1 MNQGVGA
8 WPSRR
13 RLRTGERTALI
24 AGEQEITYAELAER
38 TDRLADALAQ
48 RGVGRGDRV
57 AYLGENAPA
66 FLETLFACGV
76 LGAIFVPL
84 NTRLAPPE
92 VQYALDTSGAR
103 LLIAAQALAELG
115 RSGAQ
120 GTEVGEVIV
129 VGEASGG
136 YEDLVAGGQVIH
148 RDIDV
153 SLADPAMILF
163 TSGTTG
169 RPKGAVLT
177 HGNLTWNAMN
187 VIIDYDVTADD
198 VALMI
203 SPMFHVASLGMGVL
217 PTLLKGGTIVLE
229 AKFDAGRAL
238 ELIERHRATSLSG
251 VPTTYQMLA
260 EHPAWS
266 TTDLSSLRKLT
277 CGGSP
282 VPDRVLRAYEERGLA
297 FSQGYGMTETAP
309 GVTAL
314 PPHRTRE
321 KLGSAGLAHFFT
333 RVRIADGDG
342 HPVPTGGL
350 GEVQVK
356 GPNVIGSYWR
366 HPEASAEA
374 FTQDGWLRTGDLGY
388 QDADGCVFIADRVK
402 DMIISGGENIYPAE
416 VERIIGELDAV
427 ASVAVVGQPDA
438 RWGEVPVAVID
449 VRDGYHLTGED
460 VTTHLAGRLARYKIP
475 KRVDFVT
482 EMPRTASGKIR
493 KAALRRHYAAP
504 HPATTEA

>member
-8 WPSRR
+8 WLSRR

-24 AGEQEITYAELAER
+24 AGERRFSYTELADR
-38 TDRLADALAQ
+38 TDRLADALSQ
-48 RGVGRGDRV
+48 CGVGRGDRV
-57 AYLGENAPA
+57 AYLGENDPA
-66 FLETLFACGV
+66 FIETLFACGL

-84 NTRLAPPE
+84 NTRLAAPE
-92 VQYALDTSGAR
+92 VQYALDTSGAQ
-103 LLIAAQALAELG
+103 LLIVAEPLEDLG
-115 RSGAQ
+115 RQGAD
-120 GTEVGEVIV
+120 GTDVGRVVV
-129 VGEASGG
+129 VGHAGG
-136 YEDLVAGGQVIH
+136 YEDFLAAGRTVR
-148 RDIDV
+148 RDIEV
-153 SLADPAMILF
+153 SLDDPAMILF

-187 VIIDYDVTADD
+187 VVVDYDVAADD

-238 ELIERHRATSLSG
+238 ELIERHRATSISG
-251 VPTTYQMLA
+251 VPTTYQMIA
-260 EHPAWS
+260 EHPAWDA
-266 TTDLSSLRKLT
+266 TDISSLRKLT

-282 VPDRVLRAYEERGLA
+282 VPDRVRKAYEERGPA
-297 FSQGYGMTETAP
+297 FPQGYGMTETAP

-314 PPHRTRE
+314 PPHRT
-321 KLGSAGLAHFFT
+321 KDKPGSAGLAHFFT

-342 HPVPTGGL
+342 HLAPTGGL

-356 GPNVIGSYWR
+356 GPNVISAYWR

-388 QDADGCVFIADRVK
+388 QDPEGYVFIADRVK

-416 VERIIGELDAV
+416 VERVIAELEAV
-427 ASVAVVGQPDA
+427 ASVAVVGRPDE
-438 RWGEVPVAVID
+438 RWGEVPVAVVD
-449 VRDGYHLTGED
+449 VRDGYHLSAED
-460 VTTHLAGRLARYKIP
+460 ITAHLAGRLARYKIP

-482 EMPRTASGKIR
+482 ELPRTASGKIR

-504 HPATTEA
+504 AEA

>member
-8 WPSRR
+8 WLSRR

-24 AGEQEITYAELAER
+24 AGERRFSYTELADR
-38 TDRLADALAQ
+38 TDRLADALSQ
-48 RGVGRGDRV
+48 CGVGRGDRV
-57 AYLGENAPA
+57 AYLGENDPA
-66 FLETLFACGV
+66 FIETLFACGL

-92 VQYALDTSGAR
+92 VQYALDTSGAQ
-103 LLIAAQALAELG
+103 LLIVAEPLEDLG
-115 RSGAQ
+115 RQGAD
-120 GTEVGEVIV
+120 GTDVGRVVV
-129 VGEASGG
+129 VGHAGG
-136 YEDLVAGGQVIH
+136 YEDFLAAGRTVR
-148 RDIDV
+148 RDIEV
-153 SLADPAMILF
+153 SLDDPAMILF

-187 VIIDYDVTADD
+187 VVVDYDVAADD

-238 ELIERHRATSLSG
+238 ELIERHRATSISG
-251 VPTTYQMLA
+251 VPTTYQMIA
-260 EHPAWS
+260 EHPAWDA
-266 TTDLSSLRKLT
+266 TDISSLRKLT

-282 VPDRVLRAYEERGLA
+282 VPDRVRKAYEERGLA

-314 PPHRTRE
+314 PPHRT
-321 KLGSAGLAHFFT
+321 KDKPGSAGLAHFFT

-342 HPVPTGGL
+342 HLVPTGGL

-356 GPNVIGSYWR
+356 GPNVISAYWR

-388 QDADGCVFIADRVK
+388 QDPEGYVFIADRVK

-416 VERIIGELDAV
+416 VERVIAELEAV
-427 ASVAVVGQPDA
+427 ASVAVVGRPDE
-438 RWGEVPVAVID
+438 RWGEVPVAVVD
-449 VRDGYHLTGED
+449 VRDGYHLSAED
-460 VTTHLAGRLARYKIP
+460 ITAHLAGRLARYKIP

-482 EMPRTASGKIR
+482 ELPRTASGKIR

-504 HPATTEA
+504 AEA